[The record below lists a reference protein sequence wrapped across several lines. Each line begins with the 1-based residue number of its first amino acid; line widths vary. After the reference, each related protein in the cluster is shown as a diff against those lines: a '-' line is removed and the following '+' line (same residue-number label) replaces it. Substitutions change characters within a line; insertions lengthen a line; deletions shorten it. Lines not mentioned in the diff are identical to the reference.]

1 MRARLPERRLPL
13 IRLVPPDVDE
23 TPTLPPPRVRHHVTR
38 INPELREP
46 PHQLRRVEG
55 LTRIRPQNLQNP
67 PRLASAPTAPGIEV
81 LLSIRDE
88 SPPTHLHRPH
98 AFKRVDIKMVRPRMR
113 HPPTPTTVKPLMLVH
128 RLRRPQHQSTQPAQ
142 EQRVPSLLQRKPR
155 NPRHLPSTPRHPI
168 TQRSKHTNP
177 RRLIPQTR
185 SEKTTQI
192 RKINDTHKHV

>member
-55 LTRIRPQNLQNP
+55 LTRIRPQNLQSP

-98 AFKRVDIKMVRPRMR
+98 AFKRVDIKMVRPHMR
-113 HPPTPTTVKPLMLVH
+113 HPPLP
-128 RLRRPQHQSTQPAQ
+128 RL
-142 EQRVPSLLQRKPR
+142 SL
-155 NPRHLPSTPRHPI
+155 SCSYTGFAV
-168 TQRSKHTNP
+168 RSTNP
-177 RRLIPQTR
+177 RNQHRNNAFPASFKESPETPDTSLVLLGSPSPNAASTPTLDGLYLKHDQR
-185 SEKTTQI
+185 RPHKSEK
-192 RKINDTHKHV
+192 